1 MTEEIWLSELYNR
14 NYAMLFRVGRVFLG
28 NSASSEVMIQDEIQ
42 ETFLRAWK
50 KRSILQKHPNPDGW
64 LVECFRKC
72 LMNACRKQAVIWKH
86 TAYSLDEENVPT
98 CSDKRQKSPEEYVAS
113 KEQIELLMRLL
124 GQKDAYV
131 FLRYCVYGDTAAS
144 IAKDYQIS
152 EQALRMRV
160 SRIKKKVLANQEL
173 FVCVLA
179 ICLLSLW

>member
-1 MTEEIWLSELYNR
+1 M
-14 NYAMLFRVGRVFLG
+14 
-28 NSASSEVMIQDEIQ
+28 
-42 ETFLRAWK
+42 
-50 KRSILQKHPNPDGW
+50 
-64 LVECFRKC
+64 VER
-72 LMNACRKQAVIWKH
+72 
-86 TAYSLDEENVPT
+86 
-98 CSDKRQKSPEEYVAS
+98 
-113 KEQIELLMRLL
+113 LMRLL

-173 FVCVLA
+173 FACVLA